1 MTPDPPD
8 AKDRR
13 KTNADRKPSGG
24 RWLLAAVGLVVGLVV
39 FIAVIVLV
47 LRRPDP
53 QTPVAMLDRP
63 NPQIGPKDAPVTI
76 VEFGDYGC
84 PSCLIWAA
92 AGMRQQLLD
101 KYGDQVR
108 FVWADFPAITPESPK
123 AAEAGR
129 CAYDQDRFWEYQD
142 YLYNHYQG
150 IEIAYLKDYA
160 GSIGLDQALFDECLE
175 SGVKQAEVNLDF
187 RDAMLRSIDSAPT
200 FLINDRVAIVGMAP
214 LEKFAAIID
223 PLLAGAH

>member
-1 MTPDPPD
+1 MLPDQPD
-8 AKDRR
+8 ATDRR
-13 KTNADRKPSGG
+13 KTGADGSIHWG
-24 RWLLAAVGLVVGLVV
+24 RWSLAAVGLVGL
-39 FIAVIVLV
+39 IAVIVLV

-53 QTPVAMLDRP
+53 QKPVAMLDRP

-84 PSCLIWAA
+84 SSCLIWAA

-150 IEIAYLKDYA
+150 IDIAYLKYYA
-160 GSIGLDQALFDECLE
+160 GSIGLDQAVFDECLD

-187 RDAMLRSIDSAPT
+187 RDAMIRSIDSVPT
-200 FLINDRVAIVGMAP
+200 FLINDKVAIVGMAP
-214 LEKFAAIID
+214 LDKFAAIID
-223 PLLAGAH
+223 PILAEAH